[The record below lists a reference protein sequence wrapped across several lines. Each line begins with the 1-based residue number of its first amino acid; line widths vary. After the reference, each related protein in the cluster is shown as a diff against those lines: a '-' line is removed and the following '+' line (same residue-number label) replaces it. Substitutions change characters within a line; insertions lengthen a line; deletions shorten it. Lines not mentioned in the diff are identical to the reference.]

1 MHQVRRVLYGKPAVA
16 LEIGED
22 ARDAARANDFEL
34 QVSFY
39 HNGDDKFQMIRI
51 QNSQNWQFFTFTMI
65 NSSIISII
73 AVTNKIISNKR
84 QKLWIQGWSMDAAHE
99 ETRPPR
105 KVMIILS
112 YYIISWKSYNH
123 IIKIILFCHDWWLS
137 YYHIIMSQLSYYHI
151 IMSYHHVIIIIIIW
165 SCRDHTKIQ
174 NTLNYKETTIVRERL

>member
-65 NSSIISII
+65 NSSIISIL

-84 QKLWIQGWSMDAAHE
+84 QALDSGLVYGRCSWGDQATKKGNDYI
-99 ETRPPR
+99 
-105 KVMIILS
+105 IIL
-112 YYIISWKSYNH
+112 YHFMKIISLCHDYH
-123 IIKIILFCHDWWLS
+123 IIILFCHD
-137 YYHIIMSQLSYYHI
+137 YHIII
-151 IMSYHHVIIIIIIW
+151 
-165 SCRDHTKIQ
+165 
-174 NTLNYKETTIVRERL
+174 